1 MIEALV
7 SKTSEGEV
15 SCFGASTGLTFVS
28 YFGNK
33 DAY

>member
-7 SKTSEGEV
+7 SKTSEGEA
-15 SCFGASTGLTFVS
+15 SCFGASTGLTLFS
-28 YFGNK
+28 YLGNK